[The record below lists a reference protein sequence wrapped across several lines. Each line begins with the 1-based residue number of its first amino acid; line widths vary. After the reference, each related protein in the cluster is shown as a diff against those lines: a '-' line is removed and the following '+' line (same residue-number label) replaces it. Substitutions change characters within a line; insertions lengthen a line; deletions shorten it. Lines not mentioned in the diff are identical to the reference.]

1 MLIYDDLPDY
11 SHDMYLRGFSPTQI
25 LEAFRRTNRKRTDE
39 RKKKKREES
48 FLEKEMARMVE
59 SLAKA
64 SIDAAVVNIF
74 ETIEM

>member
-1 MLIYDDLPDY
+1 MTYYPDLPDY
-11 SHDMYLRGFSPTQI
+11 SPDMYLHGFSPEQI

-48 FLEKEMARMVE
+48 FLEKEIARMVE

-64 SIDAAVVNIF
+64 SIDAAVVNLF
-74 ETIEM
+74 ETFEM

>member
-1 MLIYDDLPDY
+1 MMIYPDLPDY
-11 SHDMYLRGFSPTQI
+11 SPDMHLHGFSPEQI
-25 LEAFRRTNRKRTDE
+25 FESFRRTNRKRTDE

-74 ETIEM
+74 ETLEM